1 MGPTMIGV
9 PFSTLNH
16 SLSLLLCLFQFLKLR
31 LFNQINRV
39 MAPPP
44 PSSTSDGLDWNLD
57 KLLRLYIHDYMTKR
71 GMHNVAEIFKQEGQ
85 IDSKVVV
92 ESPEGF
98 LHEWWSLFYDVFKSR
113 MMKDAETIPESSSKG
128 TDDARNDN
136 SFPMIP
142 PTSSSDQRLNPLN
155 PFQAGSSSFNPVTAE
170 PAASLIPPTLFNR
183 EHHGNL
189 VGIGEPSLQDLF
201 KPDHL
206 KFLSGTSSKYN
217 FFFNLN
223 VYPCKLLT
231 EKQVR
236 PESVFGIRL
245 GMDVPRDPLELGKRT
260 MQPLDGPHETK
271 TNPALNLVPLTEWP
285 QNVGDRVVQ
294 NQVLTSHV
302 EEPNYS
308 HQCQVLKT
316 QNPKAVP
323 AQILESTPKS
333 QTFAILGNSTK
344 CSSQYV
350 KTPTPTPK
358 IETSAKD
365 KQLMD
370 RLIRTAEYQYQ
381 QDQQLQMLS
390 QNVEKSGKGK
400 KTVYVGSG
408 QSAQDWVGAAYGKPV
423 HENVE
428 SFLSLENEHADH
440 RIAPFSNLIR
450 NSTSYHKNDN
460 RGFSF
465 EQIGCFSKS
474 KSKVLSCH
482 FSSDGKIL
490 ASVGHEKKV
499 FLWNMDTFGDV
510 TTPEAHSLLITDVR
524 FRPSSTIFA
533 TSSFDRSVRL
543 WDAARATRSVFKLD
557 GHAEQV
563 MSLDFHPSKVDL
575 LCSCDSNDVIRLWNV
590 NERACIHITKGG
602 SKQVRFQP
610 QFGKFLATS
619 TGNEMKII
627 DIDTASI
634 LCNLKG
640 HVKDVLS
647 ICWDRSGNYI
657 ASVSEDSA
665 RIWSLDGKCIH
676 ELHSTGNKFQSCIFH
691 PAYLNLLVIGGY
703 QTLELW
709 SPIESNKT
717 WAVPH
722 HNGPPHKGLIV
733 GLADTPEGKLIA
745 SASHDCCVKLWK

>member
-1 MGPTMIGV
+1 
-9 PFSTLNH
+9 
-16 SLSLLLCLFQFLKLR
+16 
-31 LFNQINRV
+31 
-39 MAPPP
+39 MASPP
-44 PSSTSDGLDWNLD
+44 PSLTTDDSDWNPD

-85 IDSKVVV
+85 IHSKVVI

-128 TDDARNDN
+128 TDNARNDS

-142 PTSSSDQRLNPLN
+142 PISLSHQRPN
-155 PFQAGSSSFNPVTAE
+155 PFQAGSSSFNPVIAE
-170 PAASLIPPTLFNR
+170 PAASLIPPTLFNK
-183 EHHGNL
+183 EHGNL

-201 KPDHL
+201 KPNDHL
-206 KFLSGTSSKYN
+206 KFLSGTSSN
-217 FFFNLN
+217 QSLQD
-223 VYPCKLLT
+223 VGKLLA

-236 PESVFGIRL
+236 QDSGFGI
-245 GMDVPRDPLELGKRT
+245 
-260 MQPLDGPHETK
+260 Q
-271 TNPALNLVPLTEWP
+271 TNPVLNLVPLTRWP
-285 QNVGDRVVQ
+285 QNVGDK
-294 NQVLTSHV
+294 NQVFTSHV
-302 EEPNYS
+302 EEPNYT

-316 QNPKAVP
+316 QNQEAVH

-333 QTFAILGNSTK
+333 QTFAIPGNSTQ
-344 CSSQYV
+344 CSRQYV
-350 KTPTPTPK
+350 KAPGPK
-358 IETSAKD
+358 TESSAKD

-370 RLIRTAEYQYQ
+370 RVIRTSEHQNQ
-381 QDQQLQMLS
+381 QDQHLQMQS
-390 QNVEKSGKGK
+390 QNAEKSEKRK
-400 KTVYVGSG
+400 KTIYVGSG
-408 QSAQDWVGAAYGKPV
+408 QSAQDWVGAADGKLV
-423 HENVE
+423 DENVE

-450 NSTSYHKNDN
+450 NSTSYHKNEN

-474 KSKVLSCH
+474 KSKVLSSH

-490 ASVGHEKKV
+490 ASAGHEKKV

-524 FRPSSTIFA
+524 FRPDSTIFA
-533 TSSFDRSVRL
+533 TSSFDRSIRL
-543 WDAARATRSVFKLD
+543 WDAARATRSFFKLD

-610 QFGKFLATS
+610 HFGKFLATS
-619 TGNEMKII
+619 TGNDIKII
-627 DIDTASI
+627 DIDTDSI

-647 ICWDRSGNYI
+647 ICWDRGGNYI

-665 RIWSLDGKCIH
+665 RIWSSDGKCIH

-709 SPIESNKT
+709 SPIENNKT

-722 HNGPPHKGLIV
+722 HNGPPHKGLIA
-733 GLADTPEGKLIA
+733 GLADTPEGEMIA